1 MGRQDLYQ
9 PLKLISERIS
19 TVIETGNEISVVTCL
34 DPDGIA
40 SGSIALMTLS
50 RMGARCVLRIVPS
63 LNLEVIQEIK
73 SEGRDFYMILGL
85 GSKMVDLLFRL
96 FGENWVV
103 IDHRE
108 LAETSEDSTHRDY
121 DSQIIN
127 AWKYGLDGEREISAG
142 GLCYTLATVLDKRNQ
157 DLSALAVIAAL
168 GDRQDSGEKRALV
181 GMNHEILKKAQ
192 SLHLVE
198 VELDLLINAREMVP
212 LHESLSLTS
221 YPYIHGLTWNV
232 QNAYSI
238 IENTGIKMKDND
250 AWRVLSDFTPEEKNI
265 VRDAIAKYI
274 ITTTNT
280 KSAEIADNL
289 LGYNY
294 RLSREDARSIL
305 KDAREFGTLLE
316 ACGLLDKAGIGVA
329 LCIGDRSKALTEAEQ
344 LIENY
349 SSTLKRSI
357 SAIFNDKWRYL
368 DDGKHTVFVNGEG
381 LISEGMLGTVSTILS
396 GSPSLFGR
404 FLFIRTLNQEDRGN
418 SYTFSARK
426 CVGSTSQLNVGDLI
440 NECSIGVGGNGGGN
454 DNNAVCSIPSSKL
467 DIFMSN
473 ARSVIANSKVA
484 ESSTK
489 TS

>member
-9 PLKLISERIS
+9 PLRLICERIS
-19 TVIETGNEISVVTCL
+19 TVIETGNEISVVTRP

-40 SGSIALMTLS
+40 SGSIALLTLS

-63 LNLEVIQEIK
+63 LDSEVIQEIK

-85 GSKMVDLLFRL
+85 GSEMLDLLFRL

-103 IDHRE
+103 IDHGE
-108 LAETSEDSTHRDY
+108 FVENGTYRDY

-127 AWKYGLDGEREISAG
+127 AWKYGLDGAREISAG
-142 GLCYTLATVLDKRNQ
+142 GLCYTLATMLDKRNQ

-181 GMNHEILKKAQ
+181 GMNQEILKKAQ

-198 VELDLLINAREMVP
+198 VELDLLVNAREMVP
-212 LHESLSLTS
+212 LHESLALTS

-250 AWRVLSDFTPEEKNI
+250 AWRVLSDLTIEEKNI
-265 VRDAIAKYI
+265 VRDAIAKFI
-274 ITTTNT
+274 VSTTNS
-280 KSAEIADNL
+280 KSIGIADNL

-294 RLSREDARSIL
+294 RLSREDGRGIL

-316 ACGLLDKAGIGVA
+316 ACGLLGKAGIGVA

-344 LIENY
+344 LIEDY
-349 SSTLKRSI
+349 SSTLKRPI

-368 DDGKHTVFVNGEG
+368 DDGKYTVFVNGEG
-381 LISEGMLGTVSTILS
+381 LITEGMLGTVSTFLS

-404 FLFIRTLNQEDRGN
+404 FLFIRALNQEDGGN

-426 CVGSTSQLNVGDLI
+426 CVGSTSQLNVGALI
-440 NECSIGVGGNGGGN
+440 NDCSKAVGGYGGGMR
-454 DNNAVCSIPSSKL
+454 C
-467 DIFMSN
+467 
-473 ARSVIANSKVA
+473 VA
-484 ESSTK
+484 SRRLNWISLCPRLGV
-489 TS
+489 

>member
-9 PLKLISERIS
+9 PLRLICERIS
-19 TVIETGNEISVVTCL
+19 TVIETGNEISVVTRP

-40 SGSIALMTLS
+40 SGSIALLTLS

-63 LNLEVIQEIK
+63 LDSEVIQEIK

-85 GSKMVDLLFRL
+85 GSEMLDLLFRL

-103 IDHRE
+103 IDHGE
-108 LAETSEDSTHRDY
+108 FVENGTYRDY

-127 AWKYGLDGEREISAG
+127 AWKYGLDGAREISAG
-142 GLCYTLATVLDKRNQ
+142 GLCYTLATMLDKRNQ

-181 GMNHEILKKAQ
+181 GMNQEILKKAQ

-198 VELDLLINAREMVP
+198 VELDLLVNAREMVP
-212 LHESLSLTS
+212 LHESLALTS

-250 AWRVLSDFTPEEKNI
+250 AWRVLSDLTLEEKNI
-265 VRDAIAKYI
+265 VRDAIAKFI
-274 ITTTNT
+274 VSTTNS
-280 KSAEIADNL
+280 KSIGIADNL

-294 RLSREDARSIL
+294 RLSREDGRGIL

-316 ACGLLDKAGIGVA
+316 ACGLLGKAGIGVA
-329 LCIGDRSKALTEAEQ
+329 LCIGDRSKALTEAEK
-344 LIENY
+344 LIEDY

-368 DDGKHTVFVNGEG
+368 DDGKYTVFVNGEG
-381 LISEGMLGTVSTILS
+381 LITEGMLGTVSTFLS

-404 FLFIRTLNQEDRGN
+404 FLFIRALNQEDGGN

-426 CVGSTSQLNVGDLI
+426 CVGSTSQLNVGALI
-440 NECSIGVGGNGGGN
+440 NDCSKAVGGYGGGN

-467 DIFMSN
+467 DIFMSK

-489 TS
+489 NS